1 LFFKEDNSHR
11 PKHNIPQD
19 IHLIAALDLN
29 HTTPLEAL
37 LILEKLKNSLS
48 EETKEK
54 N

>member
-1 LFFKEDNSHR
+1 VGAAAPDVYTLQV
-11 PKHNIPQD
+11 IQ
-19 IHLIAALDLN
+19 LIAAFFFK